1 MDKKDLKVGEKYM
14 WRHQNDTFETVE
26 EEVELV
32 SLEGGSVPEMQ
43 EYGPGDP
50 MPGPRRDPESVKV
63 KVLSTGSNRQAR
75 ACDLKPLSEDI
86 LDNNEQMNVEGDAKD
101 GSETS

>member
-14 WRHQNDTFETVE
+14 WRHDNDMGDIVE

-32 SLEGGSVPEMQ
+32 SLHGGSVPVMQ
-43 EYGPGDP
+43 PYREGDP

-75 ACDLKPLSEDI
+75 ACDLKPLREGI